1 MGLVPEIIEASETP
15 MDVDPFAR
23 LQAFCLSLPEAAEQE
38 TWDTPT
44 FRVRN
49 KIFAMAQRGD
59 GRLSVWCKARPGV
72 QEMLIGADSGRFFK
86 PPYVGPKGWIGIR
99 LDDDADWDEVDDLI
113 EESYRM
119 TAPKR
124 LSALLGP
131 IRADQQEATP

>member
-1 MGLVPEIIEASETP
+1 MPA
-15 MDVDPFAR
+15 DPFAR
-23 LQAFCLSLPEAAEQE
+23 LQSLCLSLPEAVEQE
-38 TWDTPT
+38 TWDAPT

-49 KIFAMAQRGD
+49 KIFAMTRDTA
-59 GRLSVWCKARPGV
+59 GRVTVWCKARPGV

-99 LDDDADWDEVDDLI
+99 LDDDTDWDEVDDLI

-124 LSALLGP
+124 LSALLEQ
-131 IRADQQEATP
+131 RR